1 MPLTLNQFLLLVLTF
16 AAVILVTFLV
26 ALLIQLRRTA
36 LKAST
41 AIEEFGELAKRLNQ
55 ATAKVEGKLEDVD
68 SLIKTTK
75 KAADGLSEVAWF
87 ATTKLIRPS
96 SKFWP
101 YIFPF
106 IKWGWRQM
114 HQQKQKKEGLDV

>member
-26 ALLIQLRRTA
+26 GLLIQLRKTA
-36 LKAST
+36 KKASST
-41 AIEEFGELAKRLNQ
+41 MEDFGELAKRLNQ
-55 ATAKVEGKLEDVD
+55 TTAKAEDKLEHVGE
-68 SLIKTTK
+68 LIQTSK
-75 KAADGLSEVAWF
+75 KAAEGLSEVAWF

-106 IKWGWRQM
+106 VKMGLRQAKR
-114 HQQKQKKEGLDV
+114 QKQKKED

>member
-1 MPLTLNQFLLLVLTF
+1 M
-16 AAVILVTFLV
+16 AAVILVTFL
-26 ALLIQLRRTA
+26 AGLLIQLRKTA
-36 LKAST
+36 RKAST

-55 ATAKVEGKLEDVD
+55 TTAKVEGKLEDVD
-68 SLIKTTK
+68 TLIQTSR
-75 KAADGLSEVAWF
+75 KAAEGLSEVAWF

-106 IKWGWRQM
+106 LKLGLRQM
-114 HQQKQKKEGLDV
+114 RQQKKKKED

>member
-1 MPLTLNQFLLLVLTF
+1 MLLVLTL

-26 ALLIQLRRTA
+26 GLLIQLRKTA
-36 LKAST
+36 RKASST
-41 AIEEFGELAKRLNQ
+41 IEEFGELAKRLNQ
-55 ATAKVEGKLEDVD
+55 TTAKVEGKLENVD
-68 SLIKTTK
+68 TLIQTTR
-75 KAADGLSEVAWF
+75 KAAEGLSEVAWF

-106 IKWGWRQM
+106 IKLGLRQVR
-114 HQQKQKKEGLDV
+114 QQKQKKED